1 MHFYTALVLLSG
13 AAFTSAATIQARQNF
28 ACTAA
33 RVRILGALNDADTA
47 IEQIQDPATQ
57 ASAAAAL
64 EQAQGGV
71 QEIAQAILAGQTP
84 PASGRSEV
92 EAGLTALGQ
101 SLSSANSADSAVL
114 EAQEALDD
122 AVAAGQDVVARC

>member
-13 AAFTSAATIQARQNF
+13 AAFTSAGMLSILSAAHKSHQLTTGLATIQARQNF

-101 SLSSANSADSAVL
+101 SLSSANS
-114 EAQEALDD
+114 
-122 AVAAGQDVVARC
+122 